1 MKWLFRQFGITR
13 VFEQA
18 PENDPNS
25 PNLSGGEPG
34 DVKPTGGGSAED
46 GKGQKSDPP
55 VDKTYDI
62 KVGGEKRSV
71 TVEEAL
77 KLAEKAGGADKA
89 LQDAAEMRKA
99 AEPAIRQQELI
110 RKMGEPGYTPSD
122 AEVRELAGMINVD
135 PDDFLAYLAEGE
147 KSTDTPKDKGGGLS
161 DAGFTEAFQKE
172 FGMPPAEAKAVL
184 EYAHQ
189 THIDEARKEI
199 RKISDEA
206 VDKDEVFGK
215 MIVGEDKEGRSE
227 SIRDM
232 VAEDVLGR
240 IKDGETFGAE
250 LVTASIQ
257 KVRAHLSKFGIPKG
271 PNLPITLGLGPGS
284 SLPADVQSEK
294 PIARVSAA
302 EDGDDSNF
310 VKRAQQKALQMLR
323 QSVKR

>member
-34 DVKPTGGGSAED
+34 DVKPTGGGSVED

-161 DAGFTEAFQKE
+161 DAGFTE
-172 FGMPPAEAKAVL
+172 
-184 EYAHQ
+184 
-189 THIDEARKEI
+189 
-199 RKISDEA
+199 KISDEA